1 MELPE
6 HPTDELAER
15 AVLGAMIKDPDNI
28 PTVLEYLRE
37 EDFYFETHRLL
48 FSLLYKVWEDKGKDW
63 DDIVLRNYL
72 IKSGL
77 QDKISM
83 DLVYALAQEAAEGP
97 LLLEAINSV
106 KEKAGLRRLID
117 LSIEVLKSVQESPDL
132 SLLVE
137 RTTQKLY
144 EISEKH
150 QISGLLSHKRGSQRS
165 FGDH

>member
-1 MELPE
+1 MVEFEYPF
-6 HPTDELAER
+6 DELAER
-15 AVLGAMIKDPDNI
+15 AVLGAMIKDPESI

-83 DLVYALAQEAAEGP
+83 DLVYALAQEAAEGQ
-97 LLLEAINSV
+97 LLFEAIRSV
-106 KEKAGLRRLID
+106 KEKAGL
-117 LSIEVLKSVQESPDL
+117 
-132 SLLVE
+132 SLVF
-137 RTTQKLY
+137 RVN
-144 EISEKH
+144 
-150 QISGLLSHKRGSQRS
+150 
-165 FGDH
+165 